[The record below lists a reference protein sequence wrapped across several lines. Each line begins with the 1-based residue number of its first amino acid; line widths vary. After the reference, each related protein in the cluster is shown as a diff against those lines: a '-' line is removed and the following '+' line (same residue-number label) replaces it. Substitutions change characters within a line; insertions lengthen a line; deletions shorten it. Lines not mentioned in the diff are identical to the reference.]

1 MLLYQSNMS
10 SRDEEA
16 RSLYYPAFDL
26 DALESAQS
34 APCSPLYVPTLASDL
49 EGQGIFEDGGALR
62 EEVEQ
67 ISSRKKST
75 SLKTPAGPKQSA
87 KSSSTLQ
94 LASAQAAVPTTGSG
108 CVTADC
114 KCKTRQAVE
123 GDRLA
128 ALEAM
133 KRLALGGPDRIRR
146 DLASKLQ
153 FM

>member
-1 MLLYQSNMS
+1 MS
-10 SRDEEA
+10 SREEEA
-16 RSLYYPAFDL
+16 RSLYYYGAL
-26 DALESAQS
+26 DSAALDSTALDSAQQS
-34 APCSPLYVPTLASDL
+34 APCSPSHVPTLGSDL
-49 EGQGIFEDGGALR
+49 EGQGSFEDGGALR

-67 ISSRKKST
+67 MSSRKKSA
-75 SLKTPAGPKQSA
+75 SLKTPAGQKQSA

-94 LASAQAAVPTTGSG
+94 LASAQATVSTTGSG

-114 KCKTRQAVE
+114 KYKTRQAVE

-133 KRLALGGPDRIRR
+133 KQLALGGPDRIRR
-146 DLASKLQ
+146 DLTSKMQ

>member
-1 MLLYQSNMS
+1 MS
-10 SRDEEA
+10 SREEEA
-16 RSLYYPAFDL
+16 RSLYFYGALDSTALDL
-26 DALESAQS
+26 AQS
-34 APCSPLYVPTLASDL
+34 APCSPSYVPTLGSDL
-49 EGQGIFEDGGALR
+49 EGQGSFENGGALR

-67 ISSRKKST
+67 ISSRKKLT
-75 SLKTPAGPKQSA
+75 SLKTPAGPKLPA

-94 LASAQAAVPTTGSG
+94 LASAQATVSTTGSG

-133 KRLALGGPDRIRR
+133 KQLALGGPDRIRR
-146 DLASKLQ
+146 DLASKVQ